1 MQEKI
6 GVIGLGYVGLPLLTG
21 LARHFDN
28 IIGFDIDRHRIDSLR
43 AGDDWTGENE
53 CRDIVRSRAQLTDD
67 AGRLSACN
75 FFIVTV
81 PTPIDQARR
90 PDLHPL
96 MRACHTLG
104 EILHRRHNQPVT
116 EGRPPLVVFE
126 STVYPGL
133 TEDVCGR
140 RIAEVSGLRAG
151 SDFRL
156 GYSPERINPG
166 DTTRRLENITKIV
179 AANDDE
185 SLDRME
191 KVYGKVV
198 KAGLHRAPSIRVAE
212 AAKVIENTQRDLNV
226 ALMNELA
233 IICDRLDIRTH
244 DVLKAAGTKWNFLPF
259 TPGLVGGHCIG
270 VDPYYLTARAEELGY
285 TPQVILAGR
294 RINDQMP
301 VFIAQKIVKLLV
313 NGGAMRSGARIGVLG
328 LAFKENV
335 RDLRNSRVP
344 EMVRELESFG
354 TKVLVHDPLADP
366 VHARHEY
373 GLELHGL
380 AELRDLDALVLAVPH
395 NEIVGALPDVWRGLR
410 PGGLVADVK
419 SVIEPSALPGN
430 LRYWSL

>member
-6 GVIGLGYVGLPLLTG
+6 GVIGLGYVGLPLLAG
-21 LARHFDN
+21 LARHFDDVV
-28 IIGFDIDRHRIDSLR
+28 GFDIDKWRVASLR
-43 AGDDWTGENE
+43 AGRDWTGEIPSE
-53 CRDIVRSRAQLTDD
+53 QVKLARRHVTDD
-67 AGRLSACN
+67 AARLGDCS

-81 PTPIDQARR
+81 PTPIDLAKR

-96 MRACHTLG
+96 LRACNTLG
-104 EILHRRHNQPVT
+104 EILHRRHN
-116 EGRPPLVVFE
+116 RPANDDQAPLIVFE

-133 TEDVCGR
+133 TEDVCGK
-140 RIAEVSGLRAG
+140 RIAEVSGLKAG
-151 SDFRL
+151 RDFRL

-166 DTTRRLENITKIV
+166 DTTRRLENITKIIS
-179 AANDDE
+179 ANDEE
-185 SLDRME
+185 SLARME

-198 KAGLHRAPSIRVAE
+198 TAGLYRAVSIRVAE

-244 DVLKAAGTKWNFLPF
+244 DVLAAAATKWNFLPF

-285 TPQVILAGR
+285 NPQVILAGR
-294 RINDQMP
+294 RINDNMP

-313 NGGAMRSGARIGVLG
+313 NGGSQHVGARVGVLG

-344 EMVRELESFG
+344 EIVRELESFG
-354 TKVLVHDPLADP
+354 VCVLVHDPLADP
-366 VHARHEY
+366 EHAKKEY
-373 GLELHGL
+373 GLELH
-380 AELRDLDALVLAVPH
+380 ARAVLRDLDALVLAVPH
-395 NEIVGALPDVWRGLR
+395 DCLIDQLPGIWSSLRQGGWVADIKSVVDPGALPHGV
-410 PGGLVADVK
+410 
-419 SVIEPSALPGN
+419 
-430 LRYWSL
+430 RYWSL